1 MCEFV
6 IGNVCIEVPQG
17 IGLRTSLDGSC
28 VTLDFE
34 DSGFNGKM
42 KLRKVVEEA
51 KELAPAATAPVEK
64 VSGASADIKAEK
76 PSPTP
81 PPPQLDSQTTKS
93 SKISLSSDVKSDV
106 KRPSSQEKKEIK
118 PRRHQLVVAS
128 DGMDKPSGPSD
139 TVSNETF
146 ETENMVTEE
155 KQNKKPAAVVT
166 TTTLDSAKNE
176 KKQQKTKE
184 QPAAGRKRKQL
195 SLTEKKQ
202 NMRQRR
208 MSDFGSKKPAMT
220 TGAEHAYKKSS
231 GVNWAKKEDLTAL
244 TPRCGA
250 TASFDPATEKVYVC
264 GGLAEDGYLDDLW
277 ILDTKSWQWSQGGSS
292 GLRKRA
298 WHTSSIVNDKLL
310 VFGGQCDL
318 PKESRQDEEDD
329 VKLLDE
335 LTMFDFETGVWFAAH
350 TTGEAPCA
358 RSGHSAT
365 PIDNNRLVVF
375 GGMNNE
381 GMLMNDVHV
390 LDTVLFSWS
399 VPKTKGSPIKP
410 RGYHTAVLIGHR
422 IIFFGG
428 IGKCNW

>member
-1 MCEFV
+1 M
-6 IGNVCIEVPQG
+6 
-17 IGLRTSLDGSC
+17 
-28 VTLDFE
+28 
-34 DSGFNGKM
+34 FNTETE
-42 KLRKVVEEA
+42 L
-51 KELAPAATAPVEK
+51 ELAPAAAAPIEK
-64 VSGASADIKAEK
+64 VVSGVVAQEIKAQTAR
-76 PSPTP
+76 PSPP
-81 PPPQLDSQTTKS
+81 SPQLHSQASK
-93 SKISLSSDVKSDV
+93 SKISLSSEAPTSDV
-106 KRPSSQEKKEIK
+106 KRPSPENTIK
-118 PRRHQLVVAS
+118 AHPRSQLVTGA
-128 DGMDKPSGPSD
+128 DRTDASGPSD
-139 TVSNETF
+139 TLSNESLQTQD
-146 ETENMVTEE
+146 MVTEE
-155 KQNKKPAAVVT
+155 TEKCATKPVAVAVAVVE
-166 TTTLDSAKNE
+166 KKE
-176 KKQQKTKE
+176 KKQKKE
-184 QPAAGRKRKQL
+184 PSTGRKRKQL
-195 SLTEKKQ
+195 SLANKQ
-202 NMRQRR
+202 MRQRR

-220 TGAEHAYKKSS
+220 TGAEHAYKKSE
-231 GVNWAKKEDLTAL
+231 GVNWVKKELTAL

-310 VFGGQCDL
+310 VFGGQCDK
-318 PKESRQDEEDD
+318 PKELAQDEDDD

-365 PIDNNRLVVF
+365 PIDNSRLVVF

-381 GMLMNDVHV
+381 GKLMNDVHV

-399 VPKTKGSPIKP
+399 KPKTKGSPIKP
-410 RGYHTAVLIGHR
+410 RGYHTAVMIGHK